1 MSECLQC
8 KKGFGST
15 CFETHQ
21 AFIDHEVELAA
32 KLLKQ
37 EGSFEMTL
45 DAPMKFN
52 PPTNMDPDRFAIK
65 LQEAFK
71 GMQAPASDLAD
82 AFSYAGRAMRGFGS
96 KVCKK
101 SGS

>member
-1 MSECLQC
+1 MSCIQC

-32 KLLKQ
+32 EALRAD
-37 EGSFEMTL
+37 GSFEMTL
-45 DAPMKFN
+45 QGSRVFTN
-52 PPTNMDPDRFAIK
+52 PTNMDPDRYAIK
-65 LQEAFK
+65 MQEAFK
-71 GMQAPASDLAD
+71 GMQAPASDMAD
-82 AFSYAGRAMRGFGS
+82 AMAYAGAVMGKMGS
-96 KVCKK
+96 KVRKK